1 MWQLQAHDGRL
12 LHAYVQH
19 IAYDHSLATVFVE
32 EMGERCACFTSS
44 IVLFTL
50 SLILFGNRILI
61 RLSNF
66 LCILY
71 LFILLYCTVV
81 SCCRINVPVASLKLF
96 RKEIR

>member
-44 IVLFTL
+44 IVHFTL
-50 SLILFGNRILI
+50 SFILFGNRILI
-61 RLSNF
+61 RPSNF
-66 LCILY
+66 LYIV
-71 LFILLYCTVV
+71 FIYFIVLYCYF
-81 SCCRINVPVASLKLF
+81 LL
-96 RKEIR
+96 